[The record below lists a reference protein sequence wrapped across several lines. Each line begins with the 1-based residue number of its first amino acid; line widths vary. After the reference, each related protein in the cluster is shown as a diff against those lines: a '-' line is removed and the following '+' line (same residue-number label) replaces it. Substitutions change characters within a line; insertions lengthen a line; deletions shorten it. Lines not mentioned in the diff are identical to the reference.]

1 MTEQLKAPELT
12 EDFIDTLIS
21 LRSMVRRLVRS
32 SLGEGAL
39 SASEAE
45 LLMLVRINP
54 ESTVQNLALL
64 LGSAPN
70 TLSTLVGSLASDG
83 WLQRAENP
91 EDRRSV
97 LVSLTEKGR
106 SMTEEIRVRRVNFLA
121 ESFARLDQHQR
132 EAIEAALP
140 AIQALIGE
148 LDWLQLVEAP
158 ARSRQYGIG
167 SKR

>member
-1 MTEQLKAPELT
+1 MTDECNTSDLV

-45 LLMLVRINP
+45 LLMLVRVNP
-54 ESTVQNLALL
+54 ETTVQNLARLL
-64 LGSAPN
+64 SSAPN
-70 TLSTLVGSLASDG
+70 TLSTLVSSLSNDG
-83 WLQRAENP
+83 WLQRTENP
-91 EDRRSV
+91 ADRRSV
-97 LVSLTEKGR
+97 LVSLTEKGWA
-106 SMTEEIRVRRVNFLA
+106 MTEEIRIRRVNYLA
-121 ESFARLDQHQR
+121 ESFARLDEGQR
-132 EAIEAALP
+132 DAIEGALP

-148 LDWLQLVEAP
+148 LDWLQLVEGP

-167 SKR
+167 PKR